1 MMKLFNNG
9 TFVFYVMNINRID
22 VVTYIAQGLNFV
34 IQNNI
39 ITQYLNSYKQIT
51 SYNHA
56 SSNDITEPNPKQD

>member
-22 VVTYIAQGLNFV
+22 VVT

>member
-22 VVTYIAQGLNFV
+22 VVT

-56 SSNDITEPNPKQD
+56 SSNDITEPNSKQD

>member
-1 MMKLFNNG
+1 MKLFNNG

-22 VVTYIAQGLNFV
+22 VVT

-39 ITQYLNSYKQIT
+39 ITKYLNSYKQIT

>member
-9 TFVFYVMNINRID
+9 TFVFYVININRID
-22 VVTYIAQGLNFV
+22 VVT

>member
-22 VVTYIAQGLNFV
+22 VVT

-39 ITQYLNSYKQIT
+39 IIQYLNSYKQIT